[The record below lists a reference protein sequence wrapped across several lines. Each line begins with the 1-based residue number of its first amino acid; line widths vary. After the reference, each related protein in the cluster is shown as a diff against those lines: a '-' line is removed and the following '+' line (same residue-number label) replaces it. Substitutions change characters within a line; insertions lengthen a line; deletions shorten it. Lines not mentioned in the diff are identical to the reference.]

1 MANKC
6 IDQIAYHLPSYV
18 EIHYNPHSWI
28 ARWQLLDQGMVS
40 LISVTTA
47 KTLLKTVKPRRVE
60 VKLKAAFDGSIYVY
74 KQGQLLSVR

>member
-6 IDQIAYHLPSYV
+6 IDQVVYRLPSHV

-28 ARWQLLDQGMVS
+28 ATWQLLDQGMVS

-47 KTLLKTVKPRRVE
+47 KHLLKTVKPRRVE
-60 VKLKAAFDGSIYVY
+60 VKLKAAFDSKVYVY
-74 KQGQLLSVR
+74 KQGQLLTTR